1 MSVQVQLPPVLR
13 GVMGGERWLSAD
25 GDCLEAVMRDLASR
39 HPALGLHL
47 FNEQGA
53 IRHNIVFLHAGDLVR
68 GREAAKRKI
77 TTGDEIV
84 LTNALAGG

>member
-1 MSVQVQLPPVLR
+1 VNAQVQLPPVLR
-13 GVMGGERWLSAD
+13 SVMGGKRWLSAE
-25 GDCLEAVMRDLASR
+25 GECLASVMRDLAAR

-47 FNEQGA
+47 FNEQGD

-68 GREAAKRKI
+68 GREAGARKI
-77 TTGDEIV
+77 SEGDEIV

>member
-1 MSVQVQLPPVLR
+1 
-13 GVMGGERWLSAD
+13 MGGKRWLAAD
-25 GDCLEAVMRDLASR
+25 GDCLESAMRDLASR

-47 FNEQGA
+47 FNEQGD

-68 GREAAKRKI
+68 GRDAGARKL
-77 TTGDEIV
+77 TPGDEVV